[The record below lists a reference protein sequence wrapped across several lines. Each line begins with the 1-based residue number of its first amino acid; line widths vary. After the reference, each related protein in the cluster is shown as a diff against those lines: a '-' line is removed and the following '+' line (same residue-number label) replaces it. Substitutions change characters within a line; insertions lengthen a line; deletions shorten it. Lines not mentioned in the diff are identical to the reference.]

1 MKCLVTGANGLIGR
15 ILVERLVAGAH
26 TVCATD
32 VRPDFSNDWKKSGVI
47 FQSLEILDQA
57 AVAGAVRSFQPDW
70 IFHLAAQSF
79 PNVSWEKPA
88 LTFEV
93 NVIGSANVFEAVRLA
108 RPGARVVAV
117 CSSGEYAPVATR
129 TPIAE
134 GDLLYPSSPY
144 AVSKIA
150 EDHMARLYYEH
161 YGLQTIRAR
170 PFYLIG
176 PGKTGDM
183 ASDFAR
189 GIVAIER
196 GEQRELAVGNLEVV
210 RDLLDVRDGA
220 AALVKLAEYGKP
232 GEVYNICSG
241 EGLCIRDVLEALK
254 KLARVPI
261 VEKVD
266 PSRLRPI
273 DEPVKIG
280 NAEKLRALGWKPER
294 AIQQTIKDILDYW
307 RESR

>member
-1 MKCLVTGANGLIGR
+1 MIGK
-15 ILVERLVAGAH
+15 ILVEHLVAGGHA
-26 TVCATD
+26 VVAAD
-32 VRPDFSNDWKKSGVI
+32 VRADFSNDWKKNGVI
-47 FQSLEILDQA
+47 FQSLEILDKA
-57 AVAGAVRSFQPDW
+57 AVLEAVRQTQPDW
-70 IFHLAAQSF
+70 IFHLAAQSL

-93 NVIGSANVFEAVRLA
+93 NVIGSANVFEAVREA
-108 RPGARVVAV
+108 RPGARVLAV

-134 GDLLYPSSPY
+134 DDRLFPSSPY
-144 AVSKIA
+144 AVSKMA
-150 EDHMARLYYEH
+150 MDHMARLYHGH
-161 YGLQTIRAR
+161 YGLQTLRAR

-196 GEQRELAVGNLEVV
+196 GIQRELLVGNLEVV
-210 RDLLDVRDGA
+210 RDLLDVRDGVE
-220 AALVKLAEYGKP
+220 ALIKLAECGKA
-232 GEVYNICSG
+232 GEVYNVCSG
-241 EGLCIRDVLEALK
+241 KGHRIRDVLEEMK
-254 KLARVPI
+254 KMAHVPI

-280 NAEKLRALGWKPER
+280 SAEKIKALGWEPAR
-294 AIQQTIKDILDYW
+294 PIRQTMTDILDYW
-307 RESR
+307 RASR